1 MRLLPT
7 HRTQLD
13 PNIQWLLATHLDIL
27 EEVAR
32 EPRGAG
38 TGDPSPQVANRRIG
52 VALVRQD
59 WEAEEAAID
68 DFLRGQF
75 RAWLRDFPE
84 GPLFTRLLERAAR
97 WRSRSGTRDRDR
109 SRRPTHPEGLRIA
122 RALLEGVTPP
132 GPLDTE
138 GEAATLAAMLAGY
151 EGLTYAFPPR
161 ARWRE
166 YVRLSRRSRVHFDAL
181 GDLIAEW
188 ERQGRP
194 IPRGLARWR
203 QKVAEGRRRRPD
215 SPPIPRHRPANP
227 AQMAY
232 EMEVQGT
239 IEILH
244 RLRVPPRGTFLSG
257 CRMVAEALDIP
268 EDTVVRIW
276 KKCPWR
282 TSFLPT
288 MGKYSRAIAIRHG
301 LYPPN

>member
-7 HRTQLD
+7 HRTQIN
-13 PNIQWLLATHLDIL
+13 PNLRWLLPTHLDIL

-38 TGDPSPQVANRRIG
+38 TGDPSPQEAKRRIG

-59 WEAEEAAID
+59 WEAEEAAIN
-68 DFLRGQF
+68 DFLRGHF
-75 RAWLRDFPE
+75 REWLQDFPE
-84 GPLFTRLLERAAR
+84 EPLLINLLERAAR
-97 WRSRSGTRDRDR
+97 WRSRSGTRDS
-109 SRRPTHPEGLRIA
+109 SRRPTHTEGLRIA
-122 RALLEGVTPP
+122 RSLLEGVRPP
-132 GPLDTE
+132 DPFDTE
-138 GEAATLAAMLAGY
+138 REAAVVAAMLAGY
-151 EGLTYAFPPR
+151 EGFTYAFPPR

-166 YVRLSRRSRVHFDAL
+166 YVRLSRTSRVHFDAL

-194 IPRGLARWR
+194 IPRQLARWR

-215 SPPIPRHRPANP
+215 LPPIPRHRPANP
-227 AQMAY
+227 AQVAY

-288 MGKYSRAIAIRHG
+288 MRKHARAIAIRHG
-301 LYPPN
+301 LYHPN